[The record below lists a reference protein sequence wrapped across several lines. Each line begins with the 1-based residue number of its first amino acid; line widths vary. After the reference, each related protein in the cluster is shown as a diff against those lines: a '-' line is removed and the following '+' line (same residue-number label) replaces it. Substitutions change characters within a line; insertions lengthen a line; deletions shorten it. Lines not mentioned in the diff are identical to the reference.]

1 MASNALALV
10 QNPALTVRSDADVYR
25 LAALVLSTLDR
36 LGCADTH
43 EISRIRV
50 IGRRVVIFDLP
61 FLSYYDAA
69 TQVQLGAIL
78 THLAVPQLIA
88 VRPAPTGSLVIVDLV
103 APSAPRRT
111 RSSLVWCATC
121 GQLAPYDHTH

>member
-1 MASNALALV
+1 MVANALSV
-10 QNPALTVRSDADVYR
+10 IQNTALTVRRDADVYR
-25 LAALVLSTLDR
+25 LAAIILAALDR
-36 LGCADTH
+36 LSHADTH

-69 TQVQLGAIL
+69 TQVRLGAIL
-78 THLAVPQLIA
+78 TRLVIPQLIA

-111 RSSLVWCATC
+111 RASLVWCATC
-121 GQLAPYDHTH
+121 GQLMPYDHIH